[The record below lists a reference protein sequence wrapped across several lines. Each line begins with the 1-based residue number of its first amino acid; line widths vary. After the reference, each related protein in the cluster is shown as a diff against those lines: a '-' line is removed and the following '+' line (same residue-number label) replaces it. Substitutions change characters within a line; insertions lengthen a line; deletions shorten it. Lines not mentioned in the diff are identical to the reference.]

1 MIESQERKI
10 KTFRVRLPLKTNET
24 VSKIPHKHII
34 KVTTKVIKAESIDK
48 SLAKDYILENGDPKD
63 FLKEEKD
70 DFEEFGYK
78 KLQEISRKSSVGI
91 FRPIELLQEKYKSD
105 KHSSST
111 VRRELHR
118 KKYTVKHIF
127 ASFLEKE
134 IHLKDRE
141 AWKKS
146 LIERQ
151 IEIINQ
157 RIDQTKHTQNTKFC
171 SLQSRDKIAFT
182 KQERSL
188 SRFDHIVK
196 KWEKI
201 EKGLLKK
208 LKKPNKPLLPYRKKS
223 VDNSD
228 NDLSINWYMTLRQNS
243 ELEKIERFLPVGNK
257 LSGIYSRNIITTEKG
272 PINKSMSCPELKV
285 IGCSKLPLEID
296 AMISNRLTPIKTHY
310 EENKIQDEIF
320 VENYD
325 FNNKFLKEF

>member
-1 MIESQERKI
+1 MSESQERKL
-10 KTFRVRLPLKTNET
+10 KTFRVRLPLKSNET
-24 VSKIPHKHII
+24 ASKIPHKRII
-34 KVTTKVIKAESIDK
+34 KVTTKMINPESIDD
-48 SLAKDYILENGDPKD
+48 SLAKDYILENGDPKE
-63 FLKEEKD
+63 FLREQKD
-70 DFEEFGYK
+70 DFEELGYK
-78 KLQEISRKSSVGI
+78 KLQEISRKSSVGN
-91 FRPIELLQEKYKSD
+91 FRPLELLQDKDKSD

-111 VRRELHR
+111 VKRELHR

-146 LIERQ
+146 LIEKQ
-151 IEIINQ
+151 IEIINK
-157 RIDQTKHTQNTKFC
+157 RIDQTKLSQNAKFC
-171 SLQSRDKIAFT
+171 NLQTRDKIAFS

-208 LKKPNKPLLPYRKKS
+208 LKKPDKPLLPYRKKS
-223 VDNSD
+223 VDSSD
-228 NDLSINWYMTLRQNS
+228 NELSINWYMTLRQS
-243 ELEKIERFLPVGNK
+243 PELQKIERFLPVGNK

-272 PINKSMSCPELKV
+272 SIYKSISCPELKV

-296 AMISNRLTPIKTHY
+296 AMMSNRLTPIKAYH
-310 EENKIQDEIF
+310 EENKVQDEIF

-325 FNNKFLKEF
+325 FNNKFLKAF